1 MRNLIVSGL
10 AVVAATLLNGSPACA
25 EVYKIVAA
33 DGTVT
38 YTDQAPADGSA
49 PMDLP
54 ELSVIET
61 DIEPLPE
68 TTPEAEESAG
78 LQPPTLREL
87 RRMYGDFRITQPAPE
102 ETFWGTGNTVVA
114 RWESSAPISSGM
126 SVRLFVDGQAQAAT
140 QQGTVT
146 LTLERGEHKIYA
158 ELLNARGRRIVT
170 SDTVTFHVKQYSA
183 NFNQQNQAPINR
195 P

>member
-1 MRNLIVSGL
+1 MRNLIGSSLLVL
-10 AVVAATLLNGSPACA
+10 AATLLSGSAAGA

-61 DIEPLPE
+61 DIETLPE
-68 TTPEAEESAG
+68 STPEGVESGA
-78 LQPPTLREL
+78 LQPSTLREL

-102 ETFWGTGNTVVA
+102 ETFWGTGNVVVV
-114 RWESSAPISSGM
+114 RWESSAPISSEM
-126 SVRLFVDGQAQAAT
+126 SVRLFVDGQAQSAT

-146 LTLERGEHKIYA
+146 LTLERGEHKVYA

-183 NFNQQNQAPINR
+183 NFNQPNQAPVNR